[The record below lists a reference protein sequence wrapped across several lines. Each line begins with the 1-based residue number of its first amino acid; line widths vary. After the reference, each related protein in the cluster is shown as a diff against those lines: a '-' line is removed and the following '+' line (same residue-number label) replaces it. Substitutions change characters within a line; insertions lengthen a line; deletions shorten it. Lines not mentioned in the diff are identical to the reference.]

1 MIDEDAELGRHRK
14 TDDEVDQLA
23 AETAMNMSAD
33 DAEIE
38 ALKAAGEK
46 KRLAK
51 AADNAARD
59 FNFEAFVSGVRSA
72 RVSYRLYGR
81 PDLDVQIS
89 ALSNDLREA
98 VGLGVPSLMREL
110 KRKIVAVKEE
120 YFASA
125 MDVVLEERSTDWQ
138 AREKKL
144 MVEAGITDP
153 HRQVLELVARQTV
166 EPVGVSADLLEQ
178 FREIS
183 PTQIQG
189 LVHAWSTLQNI
200 DQKGL
205 PVF

>member
-1 MIDEDAELGRHRK
+1 MIDEDVEFGRHDK
-14 TDDEVDQLA
+14 VDDEVEQFAGEA
-23 AETAMNMSAD
+23 AMSLSAE
-33 DAEIE
+33 DAELE
-38 ALKAAGEK
+38 ALKAASEK

-51 AADNAARD
+51 AVDEAAKD
-59 FNFEAFVSGVRSA
+59 FDFEAFVSGVRSA
-72 RVSYRLYGR
+72 RISYRLYGR

-98 VGLGVPSLMREL
+98 IGVGSSSLMREL
-110 KRKIVAVKEE
+110 KRKIIAVKED

-125 MDVVLEERSTDWQ
+125 MDVVIEERSTDWQ

-153 HRQVLELVARQTV
+153 HRQVLELVARQVV
-166 EPVGVSADLLEQ
+166 EPSGVTADLLEQ
-178 FREIS
+178 FKTIS

-189 LVHAWSTLQNI
+189 LVSAWSTLQNI
-200 DQKGL
+200 DPKGL